1 MHIDGR
7 KIENNTVIEGDICI
21 VGAGVAGISMAL
33 QFIDS
38 PYKVILLEG
47 GGFEYDEK
55 VQELYEGN
63 LTGRPYFPLMSSR
76 LHYFGGTSG
85 HWGGMCS
92 TFDDIDFTVRDWV
105 EHSGWPI
112 KKEDIAAYYPRS
124 QNILDLGPYE
134 YDTEYWEKKNP
145 LFIPLPLDKKSMW
158 SKMWQFSPPTRFGKK
173 YKEEIVKAKNIY
185 LYTYANVTDINAL
198 ENLSSVNKLT
208 VKNYA
213 NRQHTVKAK
222 KYVLACN
229 ALQNARLLLASNK
242 QSKNGLGNNNDL
254 VGRFF
259 MEHIEI
265 KSGELYLNNASP
277 LTLYQ
282 RNAEAS
288 AEVAI
293 SAEKQKELKVLNG
306 TISLTP
312 IERSKEK
319 LSNIVLWSQN
329 DPRKNLQT
337 YVKYKTNERSIKGIL
352 HKIMYADYYKV
363 FALYTRI
370 EQAPNPS
377 SRLTLNSDLDSLG
390 VPRADL
396 KWTISSIDKKTV
408 REINKL
414 LGQQVGKAGIGRIK
428 IEDFLIDEADDT
440 MPSYTSGGWHHLGTT
455 RMSDSPTTGVV
466 DKNCKVFGIDN
477 LYIAGSSCYPTAGA
491 VNPTLTIVAISLRLA
506 DHLKAI
512 G

>member
-1 MHIDGR
+1 
-7 KIENNTVIEGDICI
+7 
-21 VGAGVAGISMAL
+21 
-33 QFIDS
+33 
-38 PYKVILLEG
+38 
-47 GGFEYDEK
+47 
-55 VQELYEGN
+55 
-63 LTGRPYFPLMSSR
+63 
-76 LHYFGGTSG
+76 
-85 HWGGMCS
+85 
-92 TFDDIDFTVRDWV
+92 
-105 EHSGWPI
+105 
-112 KKEDIAAYYPRS
+112 
-124 QNILDLGPYE
+124 
-134 YDTEYWEKKNP
+134 
-145 LFIPLPLDKKSMW
+145 
-158 SKMWQFSPPTRFGKK
+158 
-173 YKEEIVKAKNIY
+173 
-185 LYTYANVTDINAL
+185 
-198 ENLSSVNKLT
+198 
-208 VKNYA
+208 
-213 NRQHTVKAK
+213 
-222 KYVLACN
+222 
-229 ALQNARLLLASNK
+229 
-242 QSKNGLGNNNDL
+242 
-254 VGRFF
+254 
-259 MEHIEI
+259 
-265 KSGELYLNNASP
+265 
-277 LTLYQ
+277 
-282 RNAEAS
+282 
-288 AEVAI
+288 
-293 SAEKQKELKVLNG
+293 LNG

-312 IERSKEK
+312 IEKSKEK